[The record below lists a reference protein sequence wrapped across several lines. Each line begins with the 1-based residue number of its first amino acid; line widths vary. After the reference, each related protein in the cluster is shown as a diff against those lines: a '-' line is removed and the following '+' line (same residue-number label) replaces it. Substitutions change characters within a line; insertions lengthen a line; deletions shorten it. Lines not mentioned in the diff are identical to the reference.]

1 MTAGQTL
8 DGQANKE
15 HAVLNGFVLVV
26 ESGHGAASAGTT
38 YKDIAFLLIVEV
50 NHHSALQEISRHGF
64 GTGETGLL
72 VTGEH
77 TLQRTMLDV
86 RGTEDG
92 NLHGTANTVI
102 GTQGCTLGLHPFAVH
117 VCLNGIVLEVKLN
130 IVVLLANHVH
140 VTLQY
145 NNRSVLHTRSGR
157 LADDNIAYLVAHC
170 LQTKTAAYLQQVLHH
185 LVLLLGRTG
194 NTVYLTK
201 CFKNRSGF
209 QFHHIF
215 SNYLNV
221 GIKYNALPRSFIWQ
235 ISKYSLSLPPEI
247 MTLRLQIYK

>member
-1 MTAGQTL
+1 MTAGQAL
-8 DGQANKE
+8 DGQSNKE
-15 HAVLNGFVLVV
+15 HAVFYGFILVV
-26 ESGHGAASAGTT
+26 ESGHGAAAAGTT

-64 GTGETGLL
+64 GTGKTCLL
-72 VTGEH
+72 VTGED

-92 NLHGTANTVI
+92 NLHGTADTVI
-102 GTQGCTLGLHPFAVH
+102 CTQGCTLGLHPLSVDIS
-117 VCLNGIVLEVKLN
+117 LDGIILKVKLY

-140 VTLQY
+140 VALQY
-145 NNRSVLHTRSGR
+145 NNRLVLHTRSGR
-157 LADDNIAYLVAHC
+157 LADNDIAYLVAYC
-170 LQTKTAAYLQQVLHH
+170 LQTKTTAYLQQVLHH

-221 GIKYNALPRSFIWQ
+221 GINYNALPRSFIWQ